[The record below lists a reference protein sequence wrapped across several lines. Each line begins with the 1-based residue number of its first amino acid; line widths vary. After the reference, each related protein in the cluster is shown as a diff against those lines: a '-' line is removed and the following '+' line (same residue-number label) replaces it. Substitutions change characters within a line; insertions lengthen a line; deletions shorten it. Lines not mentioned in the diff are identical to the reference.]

1 MDING
6 RAMYWDGAIQRWG
19 ESSRGARF
27 RTDPC
32 HWFPRVP
39 LGPEPEWLTERD
51 TGQECTVLTG
61 HLEWALHELVKDLS
75 VDTEEFMV
83 NDAVY
88 CIRNEMEYSLR
99 SRVGAMVPRHMRH
112 AFEQLRRVSPLD
124 KDETRMTV
132 ETFVWQWRTEWAS
145 IMERKGLIPRPF
157 ARGQPWGHWVYGDP
171 IPSAEKEGDAVRKW
185 VPRELMNQLEDMLVD
200 VEADPT
206 LPRTGT
212 AFKSLVRT
220 VEASAS
226 KPLPSYRAK
235 YLVCNGLSELAA
247 ECFILKRSRVKR
259 ILGFKEPWFRALQY
273 EDGARGRCGRTLA
286 SEGTRAEAPA

>member
-1 MDING
+1 
-6 RAMYWDGAIQRWG
+6 
-19 ESSRGARF
+19 
-27 RTDPC
+27 
-32 HWFPRVP
+32 
-39 LGPEPEWLTERD
+39 
-51 TGQECTVLTG
+51 
-61 HLEWALHELVKDLS
+61 
-75 VDTEEFMV
+75 MV

-88 CIRNEMEYSLR
+88 CVRSEMEYSLR

-112 AFEQLRRVSPLD
+112 ALEQLRKESSLD
-124 KDETRMTV
+124 KNDTRAMV
-132 ETFVWQWRTEWAS
+132 EAFVRLWRAEWAS
-145 IMERKGLIPRPF
+145 DMDWKGRNSRPF
-157 ARGQPWGHWVYGDP
+157 AKGQPWGYWVHGDP
-171 IPSAEKEGDAVRKW
+171 IPPAEKEGEAVRTW
-185 VPRELMNQLEDMLVD
+185 VPLELMNQLEDMLVD

-247 ECFILKRSRVKR
+247 ECFILKKSRVKR